1 MDYLTKLSEKQARG
15 ILHSENIDNLYA
27 FKKQRIKKELEV
39 IEEFYKE
46 KKSKFTEDDVDL
58 VDKAERYHFNKT
70 AKNDRKKLRDI
81 NTETEEVQGFI
92 KSLSKAI
99 TQKSLDKY
107 FKQAAAKDK
116 ITQSPEKEKPFW
128 RRNYKVGNY
137 EFKLKI
143 NDIERQII
151 GADHA
156 ITEDPATF
164 YKFKKRSL
172 FPKGDITEI
181 LAKTEGLEKRPKKK
195 NRS

>member
-1 MDYLTKLSEKQARG
+1 MGFSENANIADTYKEEKKDMDYLTKLSEEQARG

-46 KKSKFTEDDVDL
+46 RKSKFTEEDVDL

-107 FKQAAAKDK
+107 FK
-116 ITQSPEKEKPFW
+116 
-128 RRNYKVGNY
+128 
-137 EFKLKI
+137 
-143 NDIERQII
+143 
-151 GADHA
+151 
-156 ITEDPATF
+156 
-164 YKFKKRSL
+164 
-172 FPKGDITEI
+172 
-181 LAKTEGLEKRPKKK
+181 
-195 NRS
+195 